1 MGLKLTTDDKPV
13 TIFRK
18 DRTWS
23 GGTFAT
29 YSAGVSSKD
38 RDDNWVNGYVD
49 VCFKK
54 DVEVCNKAK
63 ITINNAFPVV
73 RKSNDKV
80 YLSWMITD
88 FDVVEEGQP
97 APANDLANQGFMN
110 IPEGAE
116 ELPFA
121 KPSR

>member
-18 DRTWS
+18 DREYS

-29 YSAGVSSKD
+29 YSVGVSSKD
-38 RDDNWVNGYVD
+38 RDDNWVNGYLD

-54 DVEVCNKAK
+54 GVEVCNKSK
-63 ITINNAFPVV
+63 ISINNAFPVV
-73 RKSNDKV
+73 RKYNDKAYV
-80 YLSWMITD
+80 SWMITD

-97 APANDLANQGFMN
+97 TPANDLANQGFLN

-116 ELPFA
+116 DLPFA